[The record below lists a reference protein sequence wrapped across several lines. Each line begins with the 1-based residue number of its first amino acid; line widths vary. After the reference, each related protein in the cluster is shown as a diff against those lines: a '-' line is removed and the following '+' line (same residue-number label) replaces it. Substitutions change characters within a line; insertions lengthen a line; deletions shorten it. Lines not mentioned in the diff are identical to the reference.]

1 MVKLFQLTEFNLLTN
16 VLSTKST
23 SRMSLNNVNRQKIR
37 QQAAAV
43 GIFSLAELAR
53 KAGCSRQ
60 SLYMWIERPSR
71 FSQVN
76 ARVNRLLK

>member
-1 MVKLFQLTEFNLLTN
+1 
-16 VLSTKST
+16 
-23 SRMSLNNVNRQKIR
+23 MSPNKVNRQKIR

-60 SLYMWIERPSR
+60 SLYMWLERPSR
-71 FSQVN
+71 FSVVD
-76 ARVNRLLK
+76 ARINKLLK

>member
-1 MVKLFQLTEFNLLTN
+1 
-16 VLSTKST
+16 
-23 SRMSLNNVNRQKIR
+23 MSNSKVNRQKVR

-60 SLYMWIERPSR
+60 SLYMWLERPSR
-71 FSQVN
+71 FSLVN
-76 ARVNRLLK
+76 KRINHLLK